1 MEYQRQF
8 AASVADCLVN
18 AASRATPELDL
29 SDLTIDV
36 SGGFNED
43 GVVQVWISELTA
55 GGNGQIELF
64 TNTIR
69 QDLRQ
74 FMRLV
79 DAELN
84 LSEMELCGQQISAI
98 VQVLSD
104 DRQVNERSVAVQNGP
119 RVMSWWWRP

>member
-1 MEYQRQF
+1 M
-8 AASVADCLVN
+8 N

-29 SDLTIDV
+29 GDLTIDV

-64 TNTIR
+64 ANTIR

-84 LSEMELCGQQISAI
+84 
-98 VQVLSD
+98 
-104 DRQVNERSVAVQNGP
+104 
-119 RVMSWWWRP
+119 